1 MATGSPIRLGLIGAG
16 IFARDA
22 HLPSLKALADT
33 FEIAA
38 VYSRT
43 QSTAESFARLLPK
56 PPQVYTDLA
65 AMLANPNIDAVNVL
79 LPIEQLAG
87 AVEQSLAAGK
97 HVISEKP
104 IAPDVETGRKLLTG
118 YTGRTD
124 QVWMVAENWRYEGA
138 FLQASEVIQH
148 GEIGQP
154 LVFHWALHIPFM
166 PEGKY
171 YQTEWRRSGTF
182 PGGLLMDGGVHH
194 VAVIRLVLGEIASVS
209 AEITQM
215 RPDLPPAD
223 TLSAALRLDSGVI
236 GHYTVNYTANAA
248 FQTYLSVVG
257 TKGSLRVS
265 RDQVEV
271 SVGHSTRSTDFGYS
285 DGVRAELSAFAAAI
299 NDGAPHRNS
308 PQAALQDVAVVEAIL
323 NSAASGSRVTP
334 ERFI

>member
-1 MATGSPIRLGLIGAG
+1 MANRSPIRLGLIGAG

-22 HLPSLKALADT
+22 HLPTLKSLADT

-43 QSTAESFARLLPK
+43 QATADSFAKLLPK
-56 PPQVYTDLA
+56 PPRVYTDLA
-65 AMLANPNIDAVNVL
+65 ALLSNPDIDAVNIL
-79 LPIEQLAG
+79 LPIEQLAS
-87 AVEQSLAAGK
+87 AVEQSLEAGK

-104 IAPDVETGRKLLTG
+104 IAPDVKTGRKLLDLYAT
-118 YTGRTD
+118 RPD
-124 QVWMVAENWRYEGA
+124 QVWMVAENWRYEAA
-138 FLQASEVIQH
+138 FMQAAEVMQR
-148 GEIGQP
+148 GDIGQP

-166 PEGKY
+166 PDGKY
-171 YQTEWRRSGTF
+171 YQTSWRRSGTF

-194 VAVIRLVLGEIASVS
+194 VAVIRMILGEIASVS
-209 AEITQM
+209 AETTQM

-236 GHYTVNYTANAA
+236 GHYTVNYTAGAS

-265 RDQVEV
+265 RDLLEV
-271 SVGHSTRSTDFGYS
+271 TADHSTSSTSFGNS
-285 DGVRAELSAFAAAI
+285 HGVYGELVAFADAI
-299 NDGAPHRNS
+299 NDGTPHRNS

-323 NSAASGSRVTP
+323 TSAASGTRVTP
-334 ERFI
+334 ERFV